1 MDLDPWLHLSDD
13 VDPPELPIPSTV
25 EASALSRWSCTV
37 WAQRRGEEGKSE
49 MICVS
54 VEVVDGAGT
63 RRVRATAPS
72 IEGALKI
79 AGGGVPGRR
88 VRILFPIDPETFFVP
103 ERPNQKVAA

>member
-1 MDLDPWLHLSDD
+1 MDLDPRLHLSDD

-25 EASALSRWSCTV
+25 EASALSRWLCTV

-88 VRILFPIDPETFFVP
+88 VRVLFPIDPETFFVP
-103 ERPNQKVAA
+103 DYPNQKVAA